1 MKRKR
6 DMDDAQKRIT
16 YRRAH
21 GLEDEDSQG
30 LGGWLPT
37 SGEKSS
43 GSGAKA
49 HGAFERPVGVEP
61 GQEVEADGVME
72 NGDTRVRP
80 YNDLEGRKKPVKK
93 WLGIW

>member
-6 DMDDAQKRIT
+6 DIDDVQKRST

-21 GLEDEDSQG
+21 GLEDENSQG
-30 LGGWLPT
+30 LGGWLPK
-37 SGEKSS
+37 SSEGSS

-49 HGAFERPVGVEP
+49 DGAFRRPVGVEP
-61 GQEVEADGVME
+61 GQEVEAEGVVEDG
-72 NGDTRVRP
+72 DRRVSP
-80 YNDLEGRKKPVKK
+80 YDDREGRKKPLKK